1 MQLLGD
7 RYRVERELGRGGMGR
22 VFVAH
27 DLKLDRDVALKV
39 LPPGDHDARD
49 VLRFEQEARAA
60 GALDHPNVVAVHDI
74 GTHDGAPYIISELL
88 DGRTLRDAL
97 GSGPLPAEVALDH
110 ARQLAHGLAAAHAK
124 GVIHRDL
131 KPENLFI
138 TGQGVLKIL
147 DFGIAKL
154 AVRPEPKQGITET
167 GAVIGTIGYMAP
179 EQVRGREADPRA
191 DVFAFGA
198 ILYEMLSGQRAF
210 SRASRIETAFAVL
223 NEEPAPLPPAVP
235 RSIERIV
242 RRCLAKDPAARYASG
257 AELEAALVAA
267 VPRRRRRLLLDVG
280 LLLLAIGITLAL
292 STSPALR
299 DSVARLRGSAAA
311 ERPLKQLAVLPF
323 RSVGGGPDGEAFAAG
338 MAEVLNNKL
347 RQLEQFQGTLRVVS
361 GNEVVRE
368 GISTAREAR
377 RVFGATLALTGTLR
391 WSGERLTV
399 TSELVDTGT
408 QLVLSARDADVERK
422 EAGALATIL
431 LRRASEM
438 LELELRPEAN
448 RAIGPGGDPVPGAF
462 EFYLQGRGYLQ
473 RFDRMDSVEAALAL
487 FDKALAR
494 DERYAAAWAGRAE
507 ALLRKF
513 ERLKDSTLIPTARF
527 SASRAV
533 ELDDRLAVAH
543 VTMGLLHRVA
553 GERPQAIAS
562 FQRAL
567 DLEPRSP
574 DATRELARAYDDAG
588 RVQDAEATFKR
599 AIEVRP
605 DYWAAYKDLGLFYNR
620 HGRIADAIPPLRHVI
635 ELTPDNYNGY
645 ANLAAMHLRLGHYSD
660 AAALLE
666 RSLALNRTAPAYS
679 NLGMTYYF
687 QKRYGDA
694 AEMFLKAVE
703 LDPADDRVWGNYA
716 DALRYVPGKAADAA
730 RGYREAAAH
739 ARRQLGVNSRDAELR
754 SRLAMYEVFAG
765 EKKEALA
772 EIEEALR
779 DGREEGLVLFRSAL
793 VFEENG
799 MRERALQS
807 VRDALA
813 RGYSKEE
820 IENAPPL
827 DSLRR
832 DDRYQRLVKGVP

>member
-7 RYRVERELGRGGMGR
+7 RYRVERELGRGGMDR

-97 GSGPLPAEVALDH
+97 GNGPLLADVALDH

-138 TGQGVLKIL
+138 TRQGVVKIL

-154 AVRPEPKQGITET
+154 AVRPEPNQGITET
-167 GAVIGTIGYMAP
+167 GAVIGTVGYMAP

-223 NEEPAPLPPAVP
+223 NEEPASLPPAVP
-235 RSIERIV
+235 KAIEKIV
-242 RRCLAKDPAARYASG
+242 RRCLAKDPAARFASG
-257 AELEAALVAA
+257 VELEAALAA
-267 VPRRRRRLLLDVG
+267 AAPLPRRRLLLDVA
-280 LLLLAIGITLAL
+280 LLLLAVGITLAL

-299 DSVARLRGSAAA
+299 DWIARLRGGAAP
-311 ERPLKQLAVLPF
+311 ERPVRQLAVLPF
-323 RSVGGGPDGEAFAAG
+323 RSVGGGADGDAFAAG
-338 MAEVLNNKL
+338 IAEVLNNKL
-347 RQLEQFQGTLRVVS
+347 RQAEQFQRTLRVVS
-361 GNEVVRE
+361 GNEVARG

-377 RVFGATLALTGTLR
+377 RAFGATLALTGTVR
-391 WSGERLTV
+391 WVDDRLTV

-408 QLVLSARDADVERK
+408 QLVLSARDVEMRRN
-422 EAGALATIL
+422 EAATLAGVL

-438 LELELRPEAN
+438 LELELRPEAV
-448 RAIGPGGDPVPGAF
+448 RAIEDGRPPEPGAY
-462 EFYLQGRGYLQ
+462 EYYLQGRGYLQ
-473 RFDRMDSVEAALAL
+473 RHDRVDSLDTALAL

-494 DERYAAAWAGRAE
+494 GDRYAPAWAGRAE

-513 ERLKDSTLIPTARF
+513 ERTKDSALIPLART
-527 SASRAV
+527 SATRAV
-533 ELDDRLAVAH
+533 ELDSGVAAAH
-543 VTMGLLHRVA
+543 LTMGLLHRAA
-553 GERPQAIAS
+553 GEHGAAIAS

-567 DLEPRSP
+567 QIEPGSA
-574 DATRELARAYDDAG
+574 DAIRELARAYDDSG
-588 RVQDAEATFKR
+588 RTQEAEDMFRR
-599 AIEVRP
+599 AIDLRP
-605 DYWAAYKDLGLFYNR
+605 SDWAAYKDLGLFYNR
-620 HGRIADAIPPLRHVI
+620 HGRIADAIPQLRHVI
-635 ELTPDNYNGY
+635 DLTPDNYSGY
-645 ANLAAMHLRLGHYSD
+645 ANLGAMYLRLGKYAE

-666 RSLALNRTAPAYS
+666 RSLALNESGKAYS
-679 NLGMTYYF
+679 NLGMVYYF
-687 QKRYGDA
+687 QRRYRDA
-694 AEMFLKAVE
+694 SQMFLKAVE
-703 LDPADDRVWGNYA
+703 LQPADDRTWGNYA
-716 DALRYVPGKAADAA
+716 DASRYVPGKAEEAA
-730 RGYREAAAH
+730 RAYREASAQVAK
-739 ARRQLGVNSRDAELR
+739 QLVIDPHNAELR

-765 EKKEALA
+765 EKKTALRD
-772 EIEEALR
+772 IEEALR
-779 DGREEGLVLFRSAL
+779 SGPDEGLVLFRAAL

-799 MRERALQS
+799 VRERALES
-807 VRDALA
+807 VRAALA
-813 RGYSKEE
+813 AGYSREE
-820 IENAPPL
+820 IEKAPPL
-827 DSLRR
+827 DRLR
-832 DDRYQRLVKGVP
+832 DDPRYVRLEGR

>member
-1 MQLLGD
+1 
-7 RYRVERELGRGGMGR
+7 MGR

-110 ARQLAHGLAAAHAK
+110 AVQLAHGLAAAHAK

-147 DFGIAKL
+147 DFGIARL

-242 RRCLAKDPAARYASG
+242 RRCLAKDPAARFASG
-257 AELEAALVAA
+257 GELEGALLAA

-280 LLLLAIGITLAL
+280 LLLLAIGLTLAL

-347 RQLEQFQGTLRVVS
+347 SQLEQFQGTRRGVS

-438 LELELRPEAN
+438 LELELRPQAN
-448 RAIGPGGDPVPGAF
+448 ALRRSPV
-462 EFYLQGRGYLQ
+462 
-473 RFDRMDSVEAALAL
+473 SS
-487 FDKALAR
+487 AR
-494 DERYAAAWAGRAE
+494 
-507 ALLRKF
+507 
-513 ERLKDSTLIPTARF
+513 STW
-527 SASRAV
+527 SRAV
-533 ELDDRLAVAH
+533 R
-543 VTMGLLHRVA
+543 MQ
-553 GERPQAIAS
+553 PAS
-562 FQRAL
+562 LR
-567 DLEPRSP
+567 EPTTTPAACRMPRRRSS
-574 DATRELARAYDDAG
+574 ARS
-588 RVQDAEATFKR
+588 RS
-599 AIEVRP
+599 
-605 DYWAAYKDLGLFYNR
+605 
-620 HGRIADAIPPLRHVI
+620 GRITGRHTRTWDSSTTAMAASR
-635 ELTPDNYNGY
+635 TP
-645 ANLAAMHLRLGHYSD
+645 
-660 AAALLE
+660 
-666 RSLALNRTAPAYS
+666 
-679 NLGMTYYF
+679 
-687 QKRYGDA
+687 
-694 AEMFLKAVE
+694 
-703 LDPADDRVWGNYA
+703 
-716 DALRYVPGKAADAA
+716 
-730 RGYREAAAH
+730 
-739 ARRQLGVNSRDAELR
+739 
-754 SRLAMYEVFAG
+754 
-765 EKKEALA
+765 
-772 EIEEALR
+772 
-779 DGREEGLVLFRSAL
+779 FRPFDTS
-793 VFEENG
+793 
-799 MRERALQS
+799 S
-807 VRDALA
+807 
-813 RGYSKEE
+813 S
-820 IENAPPL
+820 
-827 DSLRR
+827 
-832 DDRYQRLVKGVP
+832 